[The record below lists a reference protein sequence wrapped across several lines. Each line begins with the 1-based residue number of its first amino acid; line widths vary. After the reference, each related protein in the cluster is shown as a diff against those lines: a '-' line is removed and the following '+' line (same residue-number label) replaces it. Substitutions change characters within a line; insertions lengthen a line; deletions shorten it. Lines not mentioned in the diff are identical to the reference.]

1 MGWIEK
7 KSITRI
13 FNTFKRLKTGIYT
26 EDIEALKQ
34 LNESNE
40 NASKSF
46 VHGNLV
52 FAKLYALA
60 LRQNLNYYGSVKMAI
75 KGINEELSKDINFQL
90 GMLTKEINQK
100 EINEYFKSLG
110 FDMDKVFISD
120 SVNGILENNILKEN
134 EKEIVAKLKNNWS
147 LENVSQSFYK
157 SANDVLKDVNNY
169 S

>member
-7 KSITRI
+7 KSIQRI

-40 NASKSF
+40 NASKTF

-52 FAKLYALA
+52 FAKLYAIS

-75 KGINEELSKDINFQL
+75 KGINDELSKGINFQIE
-90 GMLTKEINQK
+90 MLTKEINQK
-100 EINEYFKSLG
+100 DLNDYFVSIG
-110 FDMDKVFISD
+110 VNMDKVFLNVSEQ
-120 SVNGILENNILKEN
+120 GIYENNILKEN
-134 EKEIVAKLKNNWS
+134 QKEIVEKLKNNWS
-147 LENVSQSFYK
+147 FKNVEQSFYK
-157 SANDVLKDVNNY
+157 SANDVLKDINNY

>member
-7 KSITRI
+7 KSIARI
-13 FNTFKRLKTGIYT
+13 FNTFKRLKDKVYS
-26 EDIEALKQ
+26 EDIDALKQ
-34 LNESNE
+34 LNEANE

-46 VHGNLV
+46 VHGNLI

-60 LRQNLNYYGSVKMAI
+60 LRQNLNYYGSIKMAI
-75 KGINEELSKDINFQL
+75 KGINDELSKDINFQL
-90 GMLTKEINQK
+90 EMLTKEINQK

-169 S
+169 K